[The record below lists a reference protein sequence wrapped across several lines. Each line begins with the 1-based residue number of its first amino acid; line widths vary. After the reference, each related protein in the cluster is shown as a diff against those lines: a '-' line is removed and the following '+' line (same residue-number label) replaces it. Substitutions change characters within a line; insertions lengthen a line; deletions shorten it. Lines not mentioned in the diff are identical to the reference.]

1 MKAKNLVA
9 GVATGV
15 LLASG
20 SGLAAFAAP
29 AQQCGDVAALQQAVE
44 EKAGYVKIQEGT
56 LSYAED
62 ALNKVEEGDTEA
74 QERAELNVSIAKST
88 LTELQVE
95 LSALK
100 DNLKA
105 AQECVAGNPEAD
117 KKNDAKKADK
127 KADAKKADKKADAKK
142 ADKKAD
148 AKKGGTKGLPS
159 TGAAG
164 TGLATLG
171 LVAASGAAMVTVY
184 RKRKW

>member
-62 ALNKVEEGDTEA
+62 ALNEVGEGDAAALE
-74 QERAELNVSIAKST
+74 ELN
-88 LTELQVE
+88 LTYPLQSQ
-95 LSALK
+95 L
-100 DNLKA
+100 
-105 AQECVAGNPEAD
+105 
-117 KKNDAKKADK
+117 
-127 KADAKKADKKADAKK
+127 
-142 ADKKAD
+142 
-148 AKKGGTKGLPS
+148 
-159 TGAAG
+159 
-164 TGLATLG
+164 
-171 LVAASGAAMVTVY
+171 
-184 RKRKW
+184 

>member
-62 ALNKVEEGDTEA
+62 ALNKVEEGDAEA

-100 DNLKA
+100 DNLKE

-117 KKNDAKKADK
+117 KKNDAEKVDK

-142 ADKKAD
+142 AD
-148 AKKGGTKGLPS
+148 KKGGTKGLPS

-171 LVAASGAAMVTVY
+171 LIAASGAVMVTAY
-184 RKRKW
+184 CKRK